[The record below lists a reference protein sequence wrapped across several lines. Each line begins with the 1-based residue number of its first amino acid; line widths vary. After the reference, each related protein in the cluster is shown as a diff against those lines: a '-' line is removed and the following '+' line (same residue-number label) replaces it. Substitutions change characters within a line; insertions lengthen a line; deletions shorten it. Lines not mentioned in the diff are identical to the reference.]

1 MRTILYILTFV
12 AVVVSCGKAFAEQ
25 AFDVRVVGV
34 DIYGVP
40 ALTDTAG
47 TPIRENVFARLHR
60 VYAAPDFAKKR
71 DQVLASSDDADGLLV
86 LSAIWK
92 DIAPGAERD
101 ALRDSV
107 VKRIL
112 GVDLQKG
119 NSDDV
124 FATDVFE
131 AGYAWSY
138 PEELADYMLLML
150 LDRFCVMFPSV
161 GETGRILECGTGRAQ
176 MCRLAHYCSVTGGDD
191 EESRTLRGMG
201 KVLQVLPT
209 EDRFKRLLAQTEI
222 YKEILSREPFLSGVK
237 SQRDGEAVAKAKQTA
252 GSKDSGVR
260 LLYAIEQ
267 KDQDPDVY
275 KAEVSQLCAE
285 FFPPA
290 FPFMAE
296 ICHKERRFEDA
307 AYFHYL
313 FRRNPLSMFAFL
325 ERVSGVRPAFGEKL
339 LYPQA
344 SQYFSGLMSAGLY
357 EEAKKF
363 CAYAAVFLS
372 HDKSRESTSL
382 RSEMESRLARQG
394 MPMAFRDIQ
403 PWLGNQ
409 HKKNY
414 ANETFDA
421 RFRREL
427 AMLDAKQ
434 TERKD

>member
-1 MRTILYILTFV
+1 MRILSYILTLV
-12 AVVVSCGKAFAEQ
+12 AVFASCGKVFAEQ
-25 AFDVRVVGV
+25 AFDIRVVGV

-40 ALTDTAG
+40 ALTDRAG

-60 VYAAPDFAKKR
+60 VYASPDFAEKR

-119 NSDDV
+119 NNDAV
-124 FATDVFE
+124 FATGAFE
-131 AGYAWSY
+131 AGYAWVY
-138 PEELADYMLLML
+138 PEALADYMVLML

-161 GETGRILECGTGRAQ
+161 GENGRILECGTGRAQ
-176 MCRLAHYCSVTGGDD
+176 ICRLAHYCSVTGGDD
-191 EESRTLRGMG
+191 EESRSLRSMG
-201 KVLQVLPT
+201 KILP
-209 EDRFKRLLAQTEI
+209 LLPSEEKFEFLHAQTEI
-222 YKEILSREPFLSGVK
+222 YKEILSCEPFLTGVK
-237 SQRDGEAVAKAKQTA
+237 SQRDVETVAKARQTA
-252 GSKDSGVR
+252 GSKDPGVR
-260 LLYAIEQ
+260 LLCALDRKET
-267 KDQDPDVY
+267 DPVAY

-296 ICHKERRFEDA
+296 ICHKEQRFEDA

-363 CAYAAVFLS
+363 CAYAVVFLS

-382 RSEMESRLARQG
+382 RSEMELRLARQG
-394 MPMAFRDIQ
+394 MQPAFRDIQ

-434 TERKD
+434 PERKD